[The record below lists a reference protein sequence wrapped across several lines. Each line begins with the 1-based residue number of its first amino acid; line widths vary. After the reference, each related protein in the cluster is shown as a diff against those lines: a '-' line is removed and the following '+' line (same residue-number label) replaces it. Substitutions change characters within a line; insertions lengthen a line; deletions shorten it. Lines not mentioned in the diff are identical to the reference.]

1 MNFLDGFLKIE
12 QNGQFVYKNW
22 VEWDHALIPNEPE
35 WIRMLIRGVMLML
48 GHCLECT
55 VLDGCYFTLDNM
67 PELPKHVRC
76 HCNQIKI
83 PYNQVMI
90 KAKAKCNIKKF
101 TEYVFKDDKASK
113 GKKQIFQNLG
123 YGIKDSEWLQSEFC
137 AQALKN
143 YLNGNYILRNLDMYG
158 QRLAIIINLKNVT
171 FYSGWMLKPNGLIEN
186 TTPFGGWSYE
196 KV

>member
-76 HCNQIKI
+76 HCNQ
-83 PYNQVMI
+83 
-90 KAKAKCNIKKF
+90 
-101 TEYVFKDDKASK
+101 
-113 GKKQIFQNLG
+113 
-123 YGIKDSEWLQSEFC
+123 
-137 AQALKN
+137 
-143 YLNGNYILRNLDMYG
+143 
-158 QRLAIIINLKNVT
+158 
-171 FYSGWMLKPNGLIEN
+171 N
-186 TTPFGGWSYE
+186 TL
-196 KV
+196 